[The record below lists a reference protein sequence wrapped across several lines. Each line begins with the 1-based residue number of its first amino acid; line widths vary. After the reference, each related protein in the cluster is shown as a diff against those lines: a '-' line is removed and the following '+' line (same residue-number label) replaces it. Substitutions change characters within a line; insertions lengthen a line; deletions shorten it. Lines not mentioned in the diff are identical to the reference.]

1 MATRTTNKKIQL
13 TGWPSFQQV
22 SVIIS
27 SLLEKMKNAF
37 SSGEDNISQALSGI
51 REEQLT
57 KFDSGLMAKAYLYS
71 RRI

>member
-13 TGWPSFQQV
+13 TGWPSFNQV
-22 SVIIS
+22 SKMIAT
-27 SLLEKMKNAF
+27 LLEKMNNIF
-37 SSGEDNISQALSGI
+37 SSSDDNISQTLSEI

-57 KFDSGLMAKAYLYS
+57 KFDSGLMTMGYLYS